1 MFPSFTSLSQRES
14 KRQELLRQA
23 EKELAIERQL
33 DQRYAEAM
41 WAADNESGLLVYPK
55 PTNGTDTQ
63 TDLTIPPSATT
74 GVQAGVPAATAMSV
88 DSVAD
93 PGVFS
98 EADRMRVDAALS
110 GAPAVAAPLSPLSTA
125 SDQKIAY
132 DRIKN
137 LFAKFPEVQTWGF
150 NPIFNTLS
158 KKRRGTY
165 SLGKDMELFLTRD
178 RRFVGEDNQKRLSTE
193 IDWVSTLGHIEEQ
206 MQAKGLL
213 PKTVNTDAA
222 LSGMVPVPGNA
233 PPPAVVPP
241 VVDEKKR
248 EALEK
253 LDAIATRR
261 SKVKTMNTLK
271 SDLPNWGPDQ
281 NDLKAS
287 GDGRVGT
294 QAELL
299 RLSRSK
305 PKKVQMMETA
315 GNTQSRLR
323 DIYKDNPWLI
333 KYSLPIQVETADLE
347 YTTLPSNVWFDN
359 NLNIVDS
366 KTGNDVSAKYLK
378 DTRIL
383 WLDNFEA
390 TIYFLYTVVDYYRAF
405 PEKIDKD
412 HFRSNLRDAKSTLE
426 DLGFQVRDDAPMRR
440 EDLEMK
446 PPAVGRGLTGAG
458 YINKELKDKDGNLI
472 KYHSN
477 KGYNLAQLEGT
488 GNASALAYKRI
499 GTKFLHLPKLND
511 HLLKVVYPNR
521 SAVGAQ
527 KRISAELAQ
536 LIKTL
541 VFDGT
546 IDNQLY
552 ESLPLADKRVFH
564 ELLRITHTQHALR
577 DPVKDPRDV
586 LKQEYIKLKG
596 ELMLGNDNPAMIR
609 ELKQVLVDMYSAKL
623 ISDDEFKQVLV
634 ALV

>member
-1 MFPSFTSLSQRES
+1 LHQSGSRGLAYFIFSWVISIEMGLLGGTLGCEFVFTS
-14 KRQELLRQA
+14 
-23 EKELAIERQL
+23 
-33 DQRYAEAM
+33 
-41 WAADNESGLLVYPK
+41 
-55 PTNGTDTQ
+55 T
-63 TDLTIPPSATT
+63 
-74 GVQAGVPAATAMSV
+74 VPGIYYS
-88 DSVAD
+88 
-93 PGVFS
+93 
-98 EADRMRVDAALS
+98 
-110 GAPAVAAPLSPLSTA
+110 
-125 SDQKIAY
+125 
-132 DRIKN
+132 
-137 LFAKFPEVQTWGF
+137 WGF

-165 SLGKDMELFLTRD
+165 SLGKDMDLYLTRD
-178 RRFVGEDNQKRLSTE
+178 RRFVGEDNQRQLSTE
-193 IDWVSTLGHIEEQ
+193 IDWVQTLGHIEEQ
-206 MQAKGLL
+206 MQAKGIL

-248 EALEK
+248 EALQK

-261 SKVKTMNTLK
+261 SNDKAMTALK
-271 SDLPNWGPDQ
+271 SGLKMWGPDR
-281 NDLKAS
+281 NNLKNSS
-287 GDGRVGT
+287 GNGQVGS

-305 PKKVQMMETA
+305 PETVRMIESA
-315 GNTQSRLR
+315 GHTQIQLR
-323 DIYKDNPWLI
+323 NIFQRNPWIL
-333 KYSLPIQVETADLE
+333 KYSLPVMIKDENRAPKELPNNVQLDL
-347 YTTLPSNVWFDN
+347 
-359 NLNIVDS
+359 
-366 KTGNDVSAKYLK
+366 K
-378 DTRIL
+378 TRIVNVRDKQPVAATYL
-383 WLDNFEA
+383 SKGKTIDWMANFEA

-412 HFRSNLRDAKSTLE
+412 HFRSNLWDAKSTLE
-426 DLGFQVRDDAPMRR
+426 DLVFKVHHDAPMRR

-477 KGYNLAQLEGT
+477 KGYNIAQLEGT
-488 GNASALAYKRI
+488 GNASALAYKRV
-499 GTKFLHLPKLND
+499 GTKFVHLPKLND

-536 LIKTL
+536 LINTL

-552 ESLPLADKRVFH
+552 ESFPLADKRVFH

-609 ELKQVLVDMYSAKL
+609 ELKQVLVDMYSTKL

>member
-74 GVQAGVPAATAMSV
+74 GVQASVPAATASVGAEPMSV
-88 DSVAD
+88 DT
-93 PGVFS
+93 GVFS

-110 GAPAVAAPLSPLSTA
+110 GAPAVAAPLSPISTA
-125 SDQKIAY
+125 SDQKIAH

-165 SLGKDMELFLTRD
+165 SLGKDMDLYLTRD
-178 RRFVGEDNQKRLSTE
+178 RRFMGEDNQRQLSTE
-193 IDWVSTLGHIEEQ
+193 IDWVQTLGHIEEQ
-206 MQAKGLL
+206 MQAKGIL

-241 VVDEKKR
+241 AR
-248 EALEK
+248 PRSASWAK
-253 LDAIATRR
+253 LAKSVSD
-261 SKVKTMNTLK
+261 KPTMNKLK
-271 SDLPNWGPDQ
+271 SDLPNWGPNQ
-281 NDLKAS
+281 NDLNAS
-287 GDGRVGT
+287 GDGRVST

-305 PKKVQMMETA
+305 PDKVQMMESA
-315 GNTQSRLR
+315 GNAQSRLR

-333 KYSLPIQVETADLE
+333 RYSLPIQVETADLE
-347 YTTLPSNVWFDN
+347 YTTLPSNVRFDN
-359 NLNIVDS
+359 NLNIVENE
-366 KTGNDVSAKYLK
+366 TGNDVSAKYLK

-446 PPAVGRGLTGAG
+446 RPAVGRGLTGAG
-458 YINKELKDKDGNLI
+458 YINKELRDKDGNLI

-499 GTKFLHLPKLND
+499 GTKFVHLPKLND

-541 VFDGT
+541 VFDGM

-609 ELKQVLVDMYSAKL
+609 ELKQVLVDMYSTKL

>member
-1 MFPSFTSLSQRES
+1 M
-14 KRQELLRQA
+14 
-23 EKELAIERQL
+23 IH
-33 DQRYAEAM
+33 
-41 WAADNESGLLVYPK
+41 
-55 PTNGTDTQ
+55 
-63 TDLTIPPSATT
+63 
-74 GVQAGVPAATAMSV
+74 
-88 DSVAD
+88 
-93 PGVFS
+93 
-98 EADRMRVDAALS
+98 
-110 GAPAVAAPLSPLSTA
+110 
-125 SDQKIAY
+125 IA
-132 DRIKN
+132 
-137 LFAKFPEVQTWGF
+137 
-150 NPIFNTLS
+150 
-158 KKRRGTY
+158 
-165 SLGKDMELFLTRD
+165 
-178 RRFVGEDNQKRLSTE
+178 
-193 IDWVSTLGHIEEQ
+193 
-206 MQAKGLL
+206 
-213 PKTVNTDAA
+213 
-222 LSGMVPVPGNA
+222 
-233 PPPAVVPP
+233 
-241 VVDEKKR
+241 
-248 EALEK
+248 
-253 LDAIATRR
+253 
-261 SKVKTMNTLK
+261 
-271 SDLPNWGPDQ
+271 NWGPNQ

-287 GDGRVGT
+287 GDGRVST

-333 KYSLPIQVETADLE
+333 RYSLPIQVETADLE
-347 YTTLPSNVWFDN
+347 YTTLPSNVRFDN
-359 NLNIVDS
+359 NLNIVENE
-366 KTGNDVSAKYLK
+366 TGNDVSAKYLK
-378 DTRIL
+378 DNRIL

-390 TIYFLYTVVDYYRAF
+390 TIYFLYTIVDYYRAF

-499 GTKFLHLPKLND
+499 GTKFVHLPKLND
-511 HLLKVVYPNR
+511 HLLKVVYPSR

>member
-1 MFPSFTSLSQRES
+1 MFPSFTSLSQRERQ
-14 KRQELLRQA
+14 RQELLRQA

-74 GVQAGVPAATAMSV
+74 GVQAGVPAATASASVGADAMSV
-88 DSVAD
+88 DT
-93 PGVFS
+93 GVFS
-98 EADRMRVDAALS
+98 EADRVRVDADLS
-110 GAPAVAAPLSPLSTA
+110 GAPAVAAPLSPIST
-125 SDQKIAY
+125 STDQKIAY
-132 DRIKN
+132 DQLKN
-137 LFAKFPEVQTWGF
+137 LFAKFPELQTWHM
-150 NPIFNTLS
+150 NPIFNNMS
-158 KKRRGTY
+158 KKRRDTY
-165 SLGKDMELFLTRD
+165 SIGKDMDLYLTRN
-178 RRFVGEDNQKRLSTE
+178 RKFVGDETHKQLSAE
-193 IDWVSTLGHIEEQ
+193 IDWVATLNHFKEM

-261 SKVKTMNTLK
+261 SKVNTMNTLK
-271 SDLPNWGPDQ
+271 SDLPNWGPNQ

-347 YTTLPSNVWFDN
+347 YTTLPSNVRFDN

-366 KTGNDVSAKYLK
+366 ETGNDVSSKYLN
-378 DTRIL
+378 DNRIL

-390 TIYFLYTVVDYYRAF
+390 TIYFLYTVADYYRAF

-426 DLGFQVRDDAPMRR
+426 DLGFKVHHDAPMRR

-499 GTKFLHLPKLND
+499 GTKFVHLPKLND

-552 ESLPLADKRVFH
+552 ESIPLADKRVFH

-577 DPVKDPRDV
+577 DPV
-586 LKQEYIKLKG
+586 
-596 ELMLGNDNPAMIR
+596 MLPA
-609 ELKQVLVDMYSAKL
+609 
-623 ISDDEFKQVLV
+623 
-634 ALV
+634 